1 MRALRVPAIGA
12 DPELVDVPVPVPGPG
27 QALVSMLAAGI
38 NPVDVV
44 TSRGRHYSGVPVT
57 PYTVGAEGV
66 GRVVGGSAFP
76 LGTRVYCG
84 RSPTG
89 TAAEFFLAGEAET
102 WTLPD
107 TGEDPVAVAL
117 GVTGLAGWL
126 PLTFRAR
133 LQAGER
139 VLVLGATGR
148 VGGVAVQAARL
159 AGASHVVAAGRDR
172 AALDG
177 LLRLG
182 AHRVVDLTSQ
192 DPRRDL
198 LEAFGGTGPDVVLDP
213 LWGDAAVTALEVA
226 APFARIVQ
234 MGQATAATAAVPSD
248 PIRGKCLSLL
258 GYSNRRVP
266 SGTRRAAHLEM
277 LAHAAAGRLV
287 ADVTAVPLDRASTVW
302 MRTAEGSRTRYVVGA
317 A

>member
-12 DPELVDVPVPVPGPG
+12 DPALVDVPVPVPGPG
-27 QALVSMLAAGI
+27 QVLVSMLAAGI

-44 TSRGRHYSGVPVT
+44 TSRGGHYSGVPAT
-57 PYTVGAEGV
+57 PYTVGTEGV

-84 RSPTG
+84 RSPSG
-89 TAAEFFLAGEAET
+89 SVAEFFLAGEGET
-102 WTLPD
+102 WALPG
-107 TGEDPVAVAL
+107 TGDDSVAVAL
-117 GVTGLAGWL
+117 GITGLAGWL

-133 LQAGER
+133 LRAGER

-182 AHRVVDLTSQ
+182 AHRIVDLSAQ

-198 LEAFGGTGPDVVLDP
+198 LEAFDGTGPDVVLDP

-226 APFARIVQ
+226 APFARVVQ
-234 MGQATAATAAVPSD
+234 MGRSAAGTAVVPSD

-266 SGTRRAAHLEM
+266 LEARRAAHLEM
-277 LAHAAAGRLV
+277 LGHAAAGRLA
-287 ADVTAVPLDRASTVW
+287 ADVTAVPLDRAATVW
-302 MRTAEGSRTRYVVGA
+302 TRTAQGSRTRHVVGA